1 MSDFIGKG
9 MVPVV
14 SAGSETAL
22 VMSKDCHEKFIE
34 SYLWVKAVH
43 RVLLR
48 NNVDAGSV
56 STPKMSVY
64 VERLLSALVDLVQD
78 DLSIDDVL
86 SKKPVV
92 TAGRYRNSRTVKM
105 PLSFLCAK
113 GDVSHTR
120 DIVEALK
127 LLQGIV
133 LEFDKPDGV
142 ISLRNVIVDSDVI
155 PNSGYLQFDVHHEVW
170 DMITDFRKG
179 YRMTEFASVRN
190 LHLPFSFRFYKLLV
204 GQEGV
209 VRYKISTLVRIFG
222 LKDVYLTTSM
232 FVRRILRRAQQ
243 DMYQN
248 SSFTFGFRLASS
260 KEARE
265 RHMLMPKG
273 PMAKDMVLLWAVT
286 KEEYGAG
293 YVSADGDG
301 GSVREFSHVPSGD
314 APVVD
319 YLDPSLVELIVG
331 SVMFTRRGLDRNR
344 QLFVTAATLLG
355 VQGFGDYL
363 RSFVQRIGDEDM
375 ENPCGLMVW
384 DLRNNVLPPLAA
396 ERGCDAV
403 FEENSVVT
411 VSSVEKAGE
420 ASARDSFDPSTNPY
434 CRVAATS
441 DALKRLA
448 QDKYA
453 GRGLAVP
460 ADLADAIVYFEL
472 TGR

>member
-1 MSDFIGKG
+1 MSGFDDKG
-9 MVPVV
+9 SLPVV
-14 SAGSETAL
+14 PAGPETAL

-43 RVLLR
+43 RVLLK

-78 DLSIDDVL
+78 DLSFDDVL
-86 SKKPVV
+86 RKKPIV
-92 TAGRYRNSRTVKM
+92 TTGRYRNSRTVKM

-113 GDVSHTR
+113 GDVSHTK

-179 YRMTEFASVRN
+179 FRMTEFASVRN

-209 VRYKISTLVRIFG
+209 VRYKISTLVRVFG

-232 FVRRILRRAQQ
+232 FVRRILKRAQE

-273 PMAKDMVLLWAVT
+273 PLAKDLVLMWAVT
-286 KEEYGAG
+286 KEEYGAAAASRADG
-293 YVSADGDG
+293 GGSGDVSPVSAVD
-301 GSVREFSHVPSGD
+301 VPSLD
-314 APVVD
+314 W
-319 YLDPSLVELIVG
+319 LDPSVAELLVG
-331 SVMFTRRGLDRNR
+331 GVMFTRRGLDSNR
-344 QLFVTAATLLG
+344 ELFVTAVTLMG
-355 VQGFGDYL
+355 VQGFVDYL
-363 RSFVQRIGDEDM
+363 RSFMRRIENEDM

-384 DLRNNVLPPLAA
+384 DLRNNVLPPLAR
-396 ERGCDAV
+396 ERGTDSGSV
-403 FEENSVVT
+403 EKSVVT
-411 VSSVEKAGE
+411 DSPVGE
-420 ASARDSFDPSTNPY
+420 VKEGAAPDSFDPSTNPY
-434 CRVAATS
+434 CRVATTS
-441 DALKRLA
+441 DALNRLA
-448 QDKYA
+448 NDKYVS
-453 GRGLAVP
+453 RGLAVP
-460 ADLADAIVYFEL
+460 AALADAIVYFEL
-472 TGR
+472 MGK